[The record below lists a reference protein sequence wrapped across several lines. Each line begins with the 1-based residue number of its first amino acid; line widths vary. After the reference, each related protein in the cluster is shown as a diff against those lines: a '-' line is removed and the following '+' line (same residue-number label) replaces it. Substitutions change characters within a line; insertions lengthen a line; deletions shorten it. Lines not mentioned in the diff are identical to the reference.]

1 MSYIEKSIEDCI
13 EDTEEYYEETEAIE
27 AAEEVQKF
35 QNPPK
40 KAKKPRTQK
49 QIDSLQKAREAR
61 AKNLASKKQEK
72 MGAIKPPTKAA
83 VEVVDVPQ
91 PNIKAA
97 PNKPKKKAR
106 RKIVIQQQEES
117 SDSSEEEVIVIQSKA
132 RKKKPKK
139 KRQVR
144 LAVQEPLDES
154 SEDDEMYDDGHTM
167 YDEQPKNYS
176 QPTFRFI

>member
-83 VEVVDVPQ
+83 VKVEDVPQ
-91 PNIKAA
+91 TITKAA
-97 PNKPKKKAR
+97 PPKPKKKAR
-106 RKIVIQQQEES
+106 RKIVIQQQEDHFLVRTVCS
-117 SDSSEEEVIVIQSKA
+117 MVQGRPATLVLWSEEGSFIYQSFC
-132 RKKKPKK
+132 
-139 KRQVR
+139 
-144 LAVQEPLDES
+144 
-154 SEDDEMYDDGHTM
+154 H
-167 YDEQPKNYS
+167 
-176 QPTFRFI
+176 I